1 MSRTAGRSDSRTEAR
16 RNLARHFP
24 EVALCAILIG
34 CAAPGPKTD
43 SVPSAW
49 IHRSIAV
56 GSGDSLHLAYRNL
69 GASHALVFVPGL
81 ADTWQSYLALVAELP
96 DTFGIVL
103 VDALGHGASTKRE
116 GANGPGRQA
125 EALGAALDSLAIEP
139 HAIIGHSYGGVI
151 AQYYGRN
158 RPELPAAILMAAGTT
173 LGTNPAAAD
182 FRALAA
188 SIPDTVPDEVLELQ
202 RESFF
207 GEVPDAVV
215 RPYIDASRGTPGHV
229 WRDVLDTLLVSDTR
243 SFLSGF
249 RPRTLL
255 VMADNDKVVGTAF
268 MDEIVA
274 ALPAADTV
282 RIPRTSHGM
291 HWERPDTVASVLV
304 SFLGPGPEGGA
315 K

>member
-1 MSRTAGRSDSRTEAR
+1 MSRTVGRSVGRTG
-16 RNLARHFP
+16 LARNPVRRFMG
-24 EVALCAILIG
+24 VALCASLVG
-34 CAAPGPKTD
+34 CAAPEPKSD
-43 SVPSAW
+43 SASPAW
-49 IHRSIAV
+49 IHRTIAV
-56 GSGDSLHLAYRNL
+56 GSGDSLHLAHRNL
-69 GASHALVFVPGL
+69 GASRALVFVPGL

-103 VDALGHGASTKRE
+103 VDALGHGTSTKRE

-125 EALGAALDSLAIEP
+125 EALGAALDSLAVEP
-139 HAIIGHSYGGVI
+139 YALIGHSYGGVI

-158 RPELPAAILMAAGTT
+158 RPETPAAILMAAGTT
-173 LGTNPAAAD
+173 LGTSPAAAD

-188 SIPDTVPDEVLELQ
+188 SMPDTVPDEVLELQ

-207 GEVPDAVV
+207 GEVPDSVV
-215 RPYIDASRGTPGHV
+215 RRYIDASRDTPGHV
-229 WRDVLDTLLVSDTR
+229 WRDVIDTLLVSDSR
-243 SFLSGF
+243 SFLAGF

-255 VMADNDKVVGTAF
+255 VMAENDKVVGTAF

-291 HWERPDTVASVLV
+291 HWERPDTVAAVV
-304 SFLGPGPEGGA
+304 TAFLNLSSKPSR
-315 K
+315 